1 MTTLDQILDGVME
14 LPEDQQDMLVDIV
27 QHRRLEARRKDI
39 AMAASESLT
48 LFHSGQLKPQ
58 SVEEIIEKLRYS
70 LPAYRSNSVGRL
82 NCQQLKLPT

>member
-27 QHRRLEARRKDI
+27 QHRRIEARRKDI
-39 AMAASESLT
+39 AKAASESLA

-58 SVEEIIEKLRYS
+58 PVEDIVEKLRYG
-70 LPAYRSNSVGRL
+70 LPE
-82 NCQQLKLPT
+82 